1 MIPCNHIAVL
11 KKIYGRMKGKE
22 VVWVVTGSL
31 GLALRGI
38 PVQVHDID
46 IQTDKRGAY
55 AFEKIFSEYVSR
67 TVTFSS
73 SSGMRSFFGELTI
86 EGLKVEIMGD
96 VQHLLEDGRWN
107 DPPDIIRYKQT
118 VDVEGMAIPVLA
130 LECELR
136 AYRRLGRA
144 DKVKAIEKRLRCR

>member
-1 MIPCNHIAVL
+1 MIPRNHIAVL

-55 AFEKIFSEYVSR
+55 AFEKIFSEYASR

-73 SSGMRSFFGELTI
+73 SNEMRSF
-86 EGLKVEIMGD
+86 
-96 VQHLLEDGRWN
+96 LESLQWKD
-107 DPPDIIRYKQT
+107 
-118 VDVEGMAIPVLA
+118 
-130 LECELR
+130 LR
-136 AYRRLGRA
+136 S
-144 DKVKAIEKRLRCR
+144 K